1 MVLLREAD
9 FRRYAPGT
17 GVYRGRAAVELTREE
32 VVATL
37 PVQAG
42 ATFQDGPYRVV
53 VDEVRIASE
62 SLGIRARISDA
73 RTSFDRRPTPTYA
86 FYLRNQQRSEA
97 VGSSI
102 IVLQQ
107 NTLLTRL
114 LPGLFFG
121 NSSSSNGFSA
131 SGQFIRFPPGYAPT
145 EKDRLDIDEA
155 WIAGAEI
162 VIVRATA
169 GGSVPRPLE
178 IRDFP
183 LPGKVDRR

>member
-1 MVLLREAD
+1 L
-9 FRRYAPGT
+9 
-17 GVYRGRAAVELTREE
+17 YRGRAVVELTREE

-42 ATFQDGPYRVV
+42 ATFQDGPYRLV
-53 VDEVRIASE
+53 VDEVRIAPA

-73 RTSFDRRPTPTYA
+73 RTAFDRRPTPTYA

-97 VGSSI
+97 VGSSVI
-102 IVLQQ
+102 YLQH

-114 LPGLFFG
+114 LPGLSFG
-121 NSSSSNGFSA
+121 NNSSSNGFSA
-131 SGQFIRFPPGYAPT
+131 AGQFIRFPPGYAPS

-169 GGSVPRPLE
+169 GGSVPRALE
-178 IRDFP
+178 IPEFP
-183 LPGKVDRR
+183 LRVKVDQR